1 MSTYE
6 KINGLVSLSSNT
18 PGAPTGYGQQ
28 GEYLVERM
36 LKHGMKVAA
45 LSNYGLEGSVTE
57 LQIGNKKIPHYP
69 RGFSPYSDDVIPAHH
84 QHFRRGKEN
93 LPNCILTLYDVWVY
107 KNPNLKNLPI
117 VSWVPLDHVTL
128 PPHVKKFLEQ
138 DNVEPVTMSPHGQRQ
153 LADVGI
159 ASNYIPHGV
168 DTKTYK
174 PTHTVNGIDTRAFMG
189 VKEDEFLVGMVAAN
203 KANGIIHRKAFAE
216 NLMAFSMLL
225 KEHPD
230 AVLYIHSEPS
240 KIMQG
245 FDLGNLIQAVGI
257 PKDRVIFP
265 DPTQLRYGY
274 SQEHLAALYT
284 AFDVLLAPS
293 YGEGF
298 GVPTI
303 EAQACGTRVIG
314 SNWAATQDLVAE
326 DGWLV
331 NGIPFWDEGQSAWW
345 QIPSVPSILDA
356 LRQAYQER
364 GHSQKSLEFAKQ
376 FDFDKVWR
384 EKWLPFWQVY
394 FAK

>member
-1 MSTYE
+1 
-6 KINGLVSLSSNT
+6 
-18 PGAPTGYGQQ
+18 
-28 GEYLVERM
+28 
-36 LKHGMKVAA
+36 
-45 LSNYGLEGSVTE
+45 
-57 LQIGNKKIPHYP
+57 
-69 RGFSPYSDDVIPAHH
+69 
-84 QHFRRGKEN
+84 
-93 LPNCILTLYDVWVY
+93 
-107 KNPNLKNLPI
+107 
-117 VSWVPLDHVTL
+117 
-128 PPHVKKFLEQ
+128 
-138 DNVEPVTMSPHGQRQ
+138 MSPHGQRQ
-153 LADVGI
+153 LAAAGI
-159 ASNYIPHGV
+159 ASNYIPHGI

-174 PTHTVNGIDTRAFMG
+174 PTHTVGGIDTRAFMG
-189 VKEDEFLVGMVAAN
+189 VKENEFLVGMVAAN

-230 AVLYIHSEPS
+230 AVLYIHSEPT
-240 KIMQG
+240 KIMNG

-265 DPTQLRYGY
+265 DPIQLRYGY

-345 QIPSVPSILDA
+345 QIPSVPSILNA

-376 FDFDKVWR
+376 FDADKIWK

-394 FAK
+394 FG